1 MNVDMKKISLI
12 LILLFSISIIAQA
25 QSFSTFKES
34 QATVGKITTQR
45 GPSSVNWFDGGEK
58 YSYYQTNT
66 ETKKRE
72 IRSYQPSKKKDEL
85 IFDGEGLMI
94 PGTETP
100 FTYSSFQWS
109 ADSKFLL
116 FKSNFRPI
124 YRNSGIA
131 DFYLYNVA
139 TKELTLAAKDART
152 AQLSPNGKM
161 MGFERGGN
169 LFIREMSNNSE
180 TQ

>member
-1 MNVDMKKISLI
+1 MKKISLI

-25 QSFSTFKES
+25 QSFTTFKES
-34 QATVGKITTQR
+34 QETVGKITTQR

-72 IRSYQPSKKKDEL
+72 IRSFQPSKKKDEL

-116 FKSNFRPI
+116 FNSTFGLRFKQAELVKKTVIPCPDAGSQSNIILLNKHFFCI
-124 YRNSGIA
+124 VCS
-131 DFYLYNVA
+131 
-139 TKELTLAAKDART
+139 
-152 AQLSPNGKM
+152 
-161 MGFERGGN
+161 
-169 LFIREMSNNSE
+169 
-180 TQ
+180 